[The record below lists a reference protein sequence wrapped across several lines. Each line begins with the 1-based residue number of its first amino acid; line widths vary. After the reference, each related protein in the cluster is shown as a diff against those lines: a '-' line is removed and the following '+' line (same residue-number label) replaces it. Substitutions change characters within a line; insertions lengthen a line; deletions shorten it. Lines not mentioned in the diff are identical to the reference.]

1 MLKNAKG
8 EYGFVERKIP
18 GDFRKRSPNPI
29 LNAKPE
35 FKSKIEKFKDFAQW
49 VKERFGIKI
58 KDDQGYLYISDT
70 NTIYMTDPKVDMQG
84 RDIEEFIKMH
94 K

>member
-1 MLKNAKG
+1 MIGFFNFSHKNNVILIYA
-8 EYGFVERKIP
+8 
-18 GDFRKRSPNPI
+18 FRKRIRNPE
-29 LNAKPE
+29 PE
-35 FKSKIEKFKDFAQW
+35 FRRKLQKFDDFAQW
-49 VKERFGIKI
+49 VKKKFGIEI

-84 RDIEEFIKMH
+84 RDIKQFIKMH